1 MYYDQNETA
10 QGASSRQEADNLQ
23 VGDKEWFQKA
33 AEQGD
38 PDAQFNLGLCYEFGK
53 GGEQDLD
60 KAEEW
65 VQKAAEQGYDRA
77 KEWLEQL

>member
-38 PDAQFNLGLCYEFGK
+38 PDAQFNLGCCYDK
-53 GGEQDLD
+53 GHGCEQDLN
-60 KAEEW
+60 KAKEW
-65 VQKAAEQGYDRA
+65 FQKAAEQGHA
-77 KEWLEQL
+77 